1 MRPTGPGRGGGAV
14 SPVPGARHL
23 GAPADDADAV
33 DRLPRADSGGSV
45 SAVPAGACRPDQGGI
60 VFSRERN
67 RRTVID
73 TGAIRMRGNRGGQQQ
88 ATGPGRSGRKRVT
101 RILAALE
108 RSIPQ
113 AKVELSHRNHLQL
126 LVSTILSA
134 QCTDQRVNQVTPKLF
149 SRYRRAVDYAGADPA
164 QLEAIIRPTGFY
176 KSKAR
181 NLVACGRVLTEQ
193 FSGEVPDTM
202 DALVTLPGVGR
213 KTANVIL
220 GTCFGKPAVVV
231 DTHVKRV
238 SQRLGLAASG
248 DPTRI
253 EHALQQLIPRRAWT
267 LGSQRLLL
275 HGRYVCVARKPKC
288 EECAVYSE
296 CNWAGKRPR

>member
-1 MRPTGPGRGGGAV
+1 
-14 SPVPGARHL
+14 
-23 GAPADDADAV
+23 
-33 DRLPRADSGGSV
+33 
-45 SAVPAGACRPDQGGI
+45 
-60 VFSRERN
+60 
-67 RRTVID
+67 VID
-73 TGAIRMRGNRGGQQQ
+73 TVAIRMRGNRGGQQQ
-88 ATGPGRSGRKRVT
+88 ATEPGRSGRKRVT

-113 AKVELSHRNHLQL
+113 AKVELSYRNHLEL

-149 SRYRRAVDYAGADPA
+149 SHYRRAVDYAGADPG

-181 NLVACGRVLTEQ
+181 NLVACGRVLTDQ

>member
-1 MRPTGPGRGGGAV
+1 RPRRSRAGA
-14 SPVPGARHL
+14 G
-23 GAPADDADAV
+23 
-33 DRLPRADSGGSV
+33 
-45 SAVPAGACRPDQGGI
+45 SAVPAGACRPDRSGVGL
-60 VFSRERN
+60 SRERN

-108 RSIPQ
+108 RSIPH
-113 AKVELSHRNHLQL
+113 AKVELSHRNNMEL

-149 SRYRRAVDYAGADPA
+149 SHYRRAADYAGADPA

-213 KTANVIL
+213 KT
-220 GTCFGKPAVVV
+220 
-231 DTHVKRV
+231 
-238 SQRLGLAASG
+238 
-248 DPTRI
+248 
-253 EHALQQLIPRRAWT
+253 
-267 LGSQRLLL
+267 
-275 HGRYVCVARKPKC
+275 
-288 EECAVYSE
+288 
-296 CNWAGKRPR
+296 

>member
-1 MRPTGPGRGGGAV
+1 
-14 SPVPGARHL
+14 
-23 GAPADDADAV
+23 
-33 DRLPRADSGGSV
+33 
-45 SAVPAGACRPDQGGI
+45 
-60 VFSRERN
+60 
-67 RRTVID
+67 VID
-73 TGAIRMRGNRGGQQQ
+73 AGAIRMRGNRGGQQQ

-231 DTHVKRV
+231 DTHVKQV

>member
-1 MRPTGPGRGGGAV
+1 
-14 SPVPGARHL
+14 
-23 GAPADDADAV
+23 
-33 DRLPRADSGGSV
+33 
-45 SAVPAGACRPDQGGI
+45 
-60 VFSRERN
+60 
-67 RRTVID
+67 VID
-73 TGAIRMRGNRGGQQQ
+73 TVAIRMRGNRGGQQQ
-88 ATGPGRSGRKRVT
+88 ATGPGRSGRKRVA

-113 AKVELSHRNHLQL
+113 AKVELSYRNHLEL

-149 SRYRRAVDYAGADPA
+149 SRYRRSADYAGADPA

-202 DALVTLPGVGR
+202 GKLVTLPGVGR

-275 HGRYVCVARKPKC
+275 HGRYVCLARKPKC